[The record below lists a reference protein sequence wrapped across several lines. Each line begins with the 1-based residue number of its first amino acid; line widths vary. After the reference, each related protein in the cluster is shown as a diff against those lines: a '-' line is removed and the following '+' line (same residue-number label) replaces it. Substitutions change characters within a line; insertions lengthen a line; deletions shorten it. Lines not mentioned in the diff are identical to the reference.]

1 MTETLTDKEKERREK
16 KNAYR
21 RTEEYKAKRRATRD
35 LSKDRERWKKYYAV
49 NKEYLLQRAKEYQ
62 KQPEVKERYKELKHQ
77 EYLRKG
83 RQRGLDAIKNLSD
96 KYVKNVLTHRTNLT
110 YKDIPKEMVEAK
122 RLEMLIRREYLKNTP
137 EQERNK
143 IYKKRYLARKR
154 KFLTKENQNEN
165 RN

>member
-1 MTETLTDKEKERREK
+1 MNDKEKERREK
-16 KNAYR
+16 KNAYK

-49 NKEYLLQRAKEYQ
+49 NKEYLLQRGKEYQ
-62 KQPEVKERYKELKHQ
+62 ERPEVKERYKELKHQ
-77 EYLRKG
+77 EYLRNGK
-83 RQRGLDAIKNLSD
+83 QRGLDAIKNLSD

-143 IYKKRYLARKR
+143 IYKKRYLARRR
-154 KFLTKENQNEN
+154 KLLTKENQNEN